1 MKELNNAHTNLEI
14 LHSNGISGRY
24 YMSKIIEY
32 KKEIITGIITLFLL
46 YFCLKY
52 ILPLITP
59 FLLAFITIY
68 SIYPLLYKM
77 EQKCKIN
84 KTITSVIFIV
94 FIVIILLLILWLIGY
109 LAGGNLLDM
118 FSSNYELNKNMNI
131 IVNKI
136 SFFLQDKFNL
146 NGIAI
151 EKYLNAQMQNG
162 INSLESKGLSDMMTN
177 SFQYLRRVLPAL
189 AFIGIYL
196 VATILLS
203 RDFDLLMEKV
213 HKIGALDAFMS
224 VMEGLLHTIGT
235 YLKAQFI
242 IMLVISTICCTGLR
256 LTNISYPFFLG
267 ILAGILDVLPFI
279 GTGVVLIPTAIIQLI
294 NGKIL
299 KAVVC
304 VILYVLCIGA
314 REFLE
319 PKLMGK
325 KLGIYPVILLLSIY
339 AGVKLFGIAGIIK
352 GPLGVILFKQLFVRI
367 FPVKS

>member
-32 KKEIITGIITLFLL
+32 KKENITGIITLFLL

-136 SFFLQDKFNL
+136 SFF
-146 NGIAI
+146 
-151 EKYLNAQMQNG
+151 
-162 INSLESKGLSDMMTN
+162 T
-177 SFQYLRRVLPAL
+177 
-189 AFIGIYL
+189 
-196 VATILLS
+196 
-203 RDFDLLMEKV
+203 
-213 HKIGALDAFMS
+213 
-224 VMEGLLHTIGT
+224 
-235 YLKAQFI
+235 
-242 IMLVISTICCTGLR
+242 
-256 LTNISYPFFLG
+256 
-267 ILAGILDVLPFI
+267 
-279 GTGVVLIPTAIIQLI
+279 
-294 NGKIL
+294 
-299 KAVVC
+299 
-304 VILYVLCIGA
+304 
-314 REFLE
+314 
-319 PKLMGK
+319 
-325 KLGIYPVILLLSIY
+325 
-339 AGVKLFGIAGIIK
+339 
-352 GPLGVILFKQLFVRI
+352 FVDC
-367 FPVKS
+367 K